1 MRNEIAELRY
11 EMEKA
16 QEYIN
21 DLLKQISETEKIKDD
36 YRDQVIS
43 LQFQK
48 EKMKEVKMMNYPYY
62 EQKQYT
68 LKEELSRL
76 NEEKHGNDPPQ
87 KPKLT
92 KDSITLIE
100 DYSGDGSGHRTSRSY
115 V

>member
-62 EQKQYT
+62 E
-68 LKEELSRL
+68 
-76 NEEKHGNDPPQ
+76 
-87 KPKLT
+87 
-92 KDSITLIE
+92 
-100 DYSGDGSGHRTSRSY
+100 
-115 V
+115 